1 EANSDNHGSTI
12 TLSEQMAL
20 TGINAN
26 TIFTN
31 NDNPVDGPHQNTQ
44 PTSVYVVLIPAGQ
57 TIQFAK
63 QPPLGGVGG
72 NPWIFLTFLD
82 GRGQPVSDQ
91 ILLGR
96 CVQL

>member
-1 EANSDNHGSTI
+1 MS
-12 TLSEQMAL
+12 L
-20 TGINAN
+20 TGIKAN
-26 TIFTN
+26 LIFSN
-31 NDNPVDGPHQNTQ
+31 NDNPVDGPHENTQ
-44 PTSVYVVLIPAGQ
+44 PTVVSVVLIPAGQ

-63 QPPLGGVGG
+63 QPPLGGAGG